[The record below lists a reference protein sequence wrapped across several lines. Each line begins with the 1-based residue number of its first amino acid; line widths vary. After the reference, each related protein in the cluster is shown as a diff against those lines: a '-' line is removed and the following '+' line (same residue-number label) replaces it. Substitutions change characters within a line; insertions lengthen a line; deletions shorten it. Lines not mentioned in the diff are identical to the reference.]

1 MRRRLKAMCN
11 NELKISQS
19 INQNKIYIAPYVHA
33 DAEALGNDT
42 DVFVLVCLSYMTT
55 YHDA

>member
-1 MRRRLKAMCN
+1 MCN